1 MTTQFGH
8 PVATTLLSGAR
19 AFEIEAG
26 AVWDVDDR
34 DDYTQVM
41 LTDCDDRSL
50 VGLTICM
57 DWTQPVFSRPESFD
71 DRVLAIIA
79 DADLLASHAQH
90 HVDA

>member
-1 MTTQFGH
+1 MTTQFSH

-19 AFEIEAG
+19 TFEIEAG

-41 LTDCDDRSL
+41 LTDCDARSL
-50 VGLTICM
+50 VGLCICM
-57 DWTQPVFSRPESFD
+57 DWTQTGYRPESFD
-71 DRVLAIIA
+71 ERVLAVIA